1 MTTHFHQ
8 IIAKELRLADEQ
20 VARTIQLLEEGATIP
35 FISRYRKE
43 RTGGLDEIQI
53 GAIQE
58 RLEQLKELENASA
71 TPGARLRSRIS
82 ISPSGPNGRRA
93 PRSPASGG
101 SSPWRK

>member
-8 IIAKELRLADEQ
+8 IIAKELQLADEQ

-53 GAIQE
+53 GV
-58 RLEQLKELENASA
+58 
-71 TPGARLRSRIS
+71 GRSRNEA
-82 ISPSGPNGRRA
+82 NGRATFSRA
-93 PRSPASGG
+93 VRWESRSG
-101 SSPWRK
+101 SWATRAMGAAG

>member
-8 IIAKELRLADEQ
+8 IIAKELQLADEQ

-58 RLEQLKELENASA
+58 RLEQLKELEK
-71 TPGARLRSRIS
+71 GKRRSC
-82 ISPSGPNGRRA
+82 A
-93 PRSPASGG
+93 
-101 SSPWRK
+101 